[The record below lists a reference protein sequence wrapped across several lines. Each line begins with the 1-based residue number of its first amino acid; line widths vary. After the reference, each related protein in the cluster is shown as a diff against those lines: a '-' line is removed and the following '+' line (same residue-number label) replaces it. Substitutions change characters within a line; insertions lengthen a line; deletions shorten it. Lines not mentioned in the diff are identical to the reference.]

1 MIVLL
6 GLLVYA
12 LIGLVCMVIYTYF
25 DVKFDRNT
33 TDNSTIIGV
42 SVLWPISLPIFIA
55 FGVGDFLNYLITC
68 LRVYFQQN
76 KE

>member
-12 LIGLVCMVIYTYF
+12 LIGLVCMVFYTYF
-25 DVKFDRNT
+25 DVKFDHNT
-33 TDNSTIIGV
+33 TDNSTIIGM

-55 FGVGDFLNYLITC
+55 FGVGDLLNYLITY

-76 KE
+76 KK